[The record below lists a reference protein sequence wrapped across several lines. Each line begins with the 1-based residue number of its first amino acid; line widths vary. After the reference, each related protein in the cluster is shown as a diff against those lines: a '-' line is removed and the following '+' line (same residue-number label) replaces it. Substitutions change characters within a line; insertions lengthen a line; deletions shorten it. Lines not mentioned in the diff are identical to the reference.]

1 MPAAGALR
9 TLANPGAS
17 KYSERLMIITNFAA
31 VTRRAFAGLI
41 ALCLIASCAPSSAP
55 QALPNYRGETTVY
68 VVRHAEKAPPVS
80 GNSDVDLSASG
91 YARADSLAG
100 QLREAGIDVVITT
113 QLKRTQ
119 LTARALAAMRGITPV
134 VVPATS
140 PVTAHAESVAVAVRR
155 YPGSRI
161 LVVGHSNTVGPIITA
176 LGGGPVGDLCDSEYS
191 NLFTLTLS
199 PSAPTRLHAGSFG
212 ARDAVPEAG
221 CVPVRARQ

>member
-1 MPAAGALR
+1 MPAACALE
-9 TLANPGAS
+9 TLANPGAR

-31 VTRRAFAGLI
+31 VTRRVFAGPI
-41 ALCLIASCAPSSAP
+41 ALCVLAGCAPSRSP
-55 QALPNYRGETTVY
+55 ESLPNYRGETTVY
-68 VVRHAEKAPPVS
+68 VVRHAEKAPPVG

-91 YARADSLAG
+91 YARADSLAA

-119 LTARALAAMRGITPV
+119 LTARSLATMRGITPV

-140 PVTAHAESVAVAVRR
+140 PVAAHAESVAVAVRR

-161 LVVGHSNTVGPIITA
+161 LVVGHSNTVGPIIAA
-176 LGGGPVGDLCDSEYS
+176 LGGGPIGDLCDSEYS

-199 PSAPTRLHAGSFG
+199 RSAATRMHAGSFG
-212 ARDAVPEAG
+212 ARDAAPEAG
-221 CVPVRARQ
+221 CVPVRERQ